1 LTSETACE
9 IVNEPRFIVGI
20 GKRRLFMKKA
30 KVVVL
35 SLVLLVL
42 VLSAVAGVSE
52 LWPGL
57 FKEHNPA
64 PAVHNDPAAGTTD
77 GPDYVL
83 PEPAAVLLLGAG
95 LVSLGLY
102 ARLKRGKQR

>member
-1 LTSETACE
+1 
-9 IVNEPRFIVGI
+9 
-20 GKRRLFMKKA
+20 MKKA

-35 SLVLLVL
+35 SLILLVL
-42 VLSAVAGVSE
+42 VLSAAAGVSE

-57 FKEHNPA
+57 FKGNTHVA
-64 PAVHNDPAAGTTD
+64 AVNDNAARGTTEGAD
-77 GPDYVL
+77 HAV

-102 ARLKRGKQR
+102 AKLKHGKQR

>member
-1 LTSETACE
+1 
-9 IVNEPRFIVGI
+9 
-20 GKRRLFMKKA
+20 MKKA

-42 VLSAVAGVSE
+42 VLSAAAGVSE

-57 FKEHNPA
+57 FKGHNSTQS
-64 PAVHNDPAAGTTD
+64 VNHDSGVGTTAVA
-77 GPDYVL
+77 DYGM
-83 PEPAAVLLLGAG
+83 PEPAALLVLGAG

-102 ARLKRGKQR
+102 ARLKRGRQR